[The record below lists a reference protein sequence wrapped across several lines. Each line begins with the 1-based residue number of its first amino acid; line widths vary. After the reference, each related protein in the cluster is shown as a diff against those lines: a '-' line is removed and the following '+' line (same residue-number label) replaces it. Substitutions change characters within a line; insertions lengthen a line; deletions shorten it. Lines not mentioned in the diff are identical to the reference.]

1 MSKAR
6 TLLSIV
12 IVVLIT
18 IAASF
23 ISGIFWQK
31 NASDIKVTRV
41 DSTIILDKITNE
53 AFLITKSVY
62 VNQESVIKVDQGS
75 DWSNFWWGQTI
86 TTQGLMRVNVG
97 VDLKQLKSEQIAVDQ
112 TNKVITIT
120 LGKAEVLNVTVDG
133 GIRVKNQAGILKSI
147 FDNDSNKDY
156 NTAFAQLTKDA
167 KAAVEA
173 NNSVMD
179 DARTDSVKLLRLIL
193 RDTGYDVKVEL
204 PKQ

>member
-6 TLLSIV
+6 SLLGVV

-31 NASDIKVTRV
+31 NASDIKVTKV
-41 DSTIILDKITNE
+41 NSTIILDKITNE

-97 VDLKQLKSEQIAVDQ
+97 VDLKQIKAEQIAVDQ
-112 TNKVITIT
+112 TSKVITIT

-167 KAAVEA
+167 KGAVEA